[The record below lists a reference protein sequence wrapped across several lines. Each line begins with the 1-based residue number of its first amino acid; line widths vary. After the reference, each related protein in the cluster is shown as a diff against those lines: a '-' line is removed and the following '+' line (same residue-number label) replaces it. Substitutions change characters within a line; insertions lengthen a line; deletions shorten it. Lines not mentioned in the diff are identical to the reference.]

1 MLVTRKCSRLSKS
14 WTKAYSNGDNCH
26 YLICSF
32 SAFSGS
38 LSTKIF
44 KKRSTAEHRASL
56 FLPAAYF
63 ARSDV
68 FEVWVKKKN
77 EAKKNKNGNTERN
90 PQRWQK
96 RCWNSSCSLTSSTFQ
111 RSLAGRDSIQGL
123 WLESR
128 TMAVHC
134 HTPPYQ
140 HISTSEQA
148 VKGILSASFSIQ
160 CADFAC
166 NRFIE
171 NWLHLH
177 AQELLEGLCASSFH
191 VITSCSQLENY
202 FQVLEE

>member
-26 YLICSF
+26 HLICSF

-44 KKRSTAEHRASL
+44 KKTIHRWTQSQFISACCIFCPLWCLWSL
-56 FLPAAYF
+56 
-63 ARSDV
+63 S
-68 FEVWVKKKN
+68 KKKN

>member
-26 YLICSF
+26 HLICSF

-44 KKRSTAEHRASL
+44 KKTIHRWTQSQFIPACCIFCLLWCLWSL
-56 FLPAAYF
+56 
-63 ARSDV
+63 S
-68 FEVWVKKKN
+68 KKKN

-90 PQRWQK
+90 PRRWQK